1 MITIQWKPN
10 IYKAVKCMGCSISIP
25 KEDCSFRFALG
36 NTGIFHL
43 CEDCAKQFIQH
54 EVLEHCK
61 YSMQV
66 VIEKFINPQ
75 LEEEHGT

>member
-25 KEDCSFRFALG
+25 KEDCSFRFSLG
-36 NTGIFHL
+36 HSGIFHL

-54 EVLEHCK
+54 EVLGNCK
-61 YSMQV
+61 NAIQV
-66 VIEKFINPQ
+66 TIEKFINPQ
-75 LEEEHGT
+75 LEEVIND